1 MHAPCRREAARGLL
15 FIHSVK
21 VGVIL
26 NAGAGSVGDGRT
38 DERAREIREAFGAV
52 GVEVTVHA
60 CPPGELAE
68 AARRMAASGV
78 DAVVAAGGD
87 GTVSTVAGALIDG
100 DVPVAVLPLGTLNH
114 FARDIGMPLDLA
126 GAARAI
132 AAGRVGRVDVGEV
145 NGRTF
150 INNSS
155 IGLYPEIVMTRD
167 AVQRRTGRRKWL
179 AMLHAVLRVVRRFP
193 LLRVRLNT
201 PDRQLEAKSPLV
213 FVGNNEYLVEATA
226 LGKRERLDGG
236 RLSVYV
242 MRCRGRLQLLW
253 LMLRTIF
260 QRPERVPD
268 CENDSVPEAWV
279 TLGHPHHPVQVALD
293 GEVVRMGSPL
303 HYQIRAGALPVM
315 LGPVA
320 EASG

>member
-1 MHAPCRREAARGLL
+1 
-15 FIHSVK
+15 
-21 VGVIL
+21 
-26 NAGAGSVGDGRT
+26 
-38 DERAREIREAFGAV
+38 
-52 GVEVTVHA
+52 
-60 CPPGELAE
+60 
-68 AARRMAASGV
+68 
-78 DAVVAAGGD
+78 VVAAGGD

-100 DVPVAVLPLGTLNH
+100 VVPVAVLPLGTLNH

-126 GAARAI
+126 EAARAI
-132 AAGRVGRVDVGEV
+132 AAGPVARVDVGEV

-155 IGLYPEIVMTRD
+155 IGLYPEIVLTRD
-167 AVQRRTGRRKWL
+167 AVRRQTGKRKWV
-179 AMLHAVLRVVRRFP
+179 AMLHALWRVLRRFP
-193 LLRVRLNT
+193 LLRVRLDT
-201 PDRQLEAKSPLV
+201 PDRRLDARSPLV

-242 MRCRGRLQLLW
+242 MRCRGRFQLLW

-268 CENDSVPEAWV
+268 CENDSVREAWV
-279 TLGHPHHPVQVALD
+279 TLRRPHRSVKVALD

-303 HYQIRAGALPVM
+303 HYQIRTAALPVV
-315 LGPVA
+315 VA
-320 EASG
+320 PR

>member
-1 MHAPCRREAARGLL
+1 MHAACPRRAARDLL
-15 FIHSVK
+15 FIQEVR
-21 VGVIL
+21 VGVVL
-26 NAGAGSVGDGRT
+26 NAGAGGVGDDRT
-38 DERAREIREAFGAV
+38 GERAEAIRAAFRAA
-52 GVEVTVHA
+52 GVEAEVHP
-60 CPPGELAE
+60 CPPEELAA
-68 AARRMAASGV
+68 AARRIASSGV

-132 AAGRVGRVDVGEV
+132 AAGRLGRVDVGEV

-179 AMLHAVLRVVRRFP
+179 AMLHAVLRVLRRFP
-193 LLRVRLNT
+193 LLRVQVST
-201 PDRQLEAKSPLV
+201 PDRRVVAKSPLV
-213 FVGNNEYLVEATA
+213 FVGNNEYLVEASA

-260 QRPERVPD
+260 QRPEAVAD

-279 TLGHPHHPVQVALD
+279 TLGRRNHAVKVALD
-293 GEVVRMGSPL
+293 GEVIRMGSPL
-303 HYQIRAGALPVM
+303 HYQIRTAALPVL
-315 LGPVA
+315 LGPPA
-320 EASG
+320 GAPG

>member
-1 MHAPCRREAARGLL
+1 MPARGAARRLL
-15 FIHSVK
+15 LIHRVK
-21 VGVIL
+21 VGVVL
-26 NAGAGSVGDGRT
+26 NAGAGSVGEDQA
-38 DERAREIREAFGAV
+38 DERVEQIRKAFADA
-52 GVEVTVHA
+52 GVEVVIHA
-60 CPPGELAE
+60 CRPDDLA
-68 AARRMAASGV
+68 ATARRVAASGV

-100 DVPVAVLPLGTLNH
+100 VVPVAVLPLGTLNH

-132 AAGRVGRVDVGEV
+132 AAGRVARVDVGEV

-155 IGLYPEIVMTRD
+155 IGLYPEIVLTRD
-167 AVQRRTGRRKWL
+167 AVRRKTGRRKWL
-179 AMLHAVLRVVRRFP
+179 AMLHAMLRVLRRFP
-193 LLRVRLNT
+193 LLRVRVKT
-201 PDRQLEAKSPLV
+201 PGHQLDARSPLV

-242 MRCRGRLQLLW
+242 MRCRGRLALLW

-260 QRPERVPD
+260 QRPEAVD
-268 CENDSVPEAWV
+268 GCENQSVPEAMV
-279 TLGHPHHPVQVALD
+279 TIRHPHESVKVALD
-293 GEVVRMGSPL
+293 GEVVRLGSPL
-303 HYQIRAGALPVM
+303 HYRIRTLALPVV
-315 LGPVA
+315 LAPLA
-320 EASG
+320 EAPA